1 MPPKFDEIDYNILS
15 RIFEKVKAM
24 DHVQNAMFSKVN
36 ELVEHNKVEKEE
48 DASLEARDARDDK
61 EAHKEKLDE
70 ILKKKSIGRP
80 SGSFDERQQQ
90 YFKLVSTGKIK
101 SPVAKTLDYYQI
113 CKSETGEYIMNV
125 LAK

>member
-1 MPPKFDEIDYNILS
+1 MPPKVDEIDYNILS

-70 ILKKKSIGRP
+70 IFKKN
-80 SGSFDERQQQ
+80 Q
-90 YFKLVSTGKIK
+90 
-101 SPVAKTLDYYQI
+101 
-113 CKSETGEYIMNV
+113 
-125 LAK
+125 